1 MTEYKDGMDDMTV
14 GIDIGGST
22 TKIVGVRGEEI
33 VSPIMVKASD
43 PKTSAYGAFG
53 KFLLDNGLE
62 LGDISRIMVTGVGSS
77 FLDRDIYGIPT
88 TKVDEITA
96 VGLGGR
102 QLSGIEDLVV
112 VSMGTGTA
120 VIGVQ
125 GDEIAHIGGTA
136 VGGGTII
143 GICDK
148 LLGVRSID
156 HILELA
162 VRGNLAKVD
171 LTIGDISSET
181 ISNMNAKVTA
191 SNFGKVSDLAEPS
204 DLALGV
210 INMVY
215 PTIGIVAALAG
226 RARGLRR
233 IVLTGNLSR
242 MPLVAETFA
251 AIGQLYDAEFI
262 IPENS
267 DFATAIGAA
276 IYGKGK

>member
-1 MTEYKDGMDDMTV
+1 MIV

-22 TKIVGVRGEEI
+22 TKIVGVDGERI

-43 PKTSAYGAFG
+43 PRTSAHGAFG
-53 KFLLDNGLE
+53 KFLLENGLE
-62 LGDISRIMVTGVGSS
+62 LKDVSRIMVTGVGSS
-77 FLDRDIYGIPT
+77 FLDRDIYGIET

-102 QLSGIEDLVV
+102 QLSGIDDLVV

-125 GDEIAHIGGTA
+125 GSDIAHIGGTA
-136 VGGGTII
+136 VGGGTIL

-156 HILELA
+156 HIIELA
-162 VRGNLAKVD
+162 LQGDLSKVD
-171 LTIGDISSET
+171 LSIGDISSEK
-181 ISNMNAKVTA
+181 ISNMTANITA
-191 SNFGKVSDLAEPS
+191 SNFGNVSDLATPA

-210 INMVY
+210 INMVFQ
-215 PTIGIVAALAG
+215 TIGIVAALAG
-226 RARGLRR
+226 RARGLKR

-242 MPLVAETFA
+242 MPLVREVFDDIAM
-251 AIGQLYDAEFI
+251 LYDAQFI
-262 IPENS
+262 IPDNS